1 MIREGYRSKAKYW
14 GNYTVKKVARLR
26 QPIKCYSK
34 DKGKALFNPVIVKM
48 EWDTPPSE
56 DKNEI
61 WFRYWITWS
70 DISNEERYGQYAP
83 IIGEK
88 ALLELLEDAIK
99 QDFFSKA
106 FLIKLRG
113 VISRN
118 LDKTSVQESTI
129 GLEK

>member
-1 MIREGYRSKAKYW
+1 MIEEGYRSKAKDW

-26 QPIKCYSK
+26 QPVECHSK

-61 WFRYWITWS
+61 WFPYWITWS
-70 DISNEERYGQYAP
+70 DISNKERYGQYAP
-83 IIGEK
+83 MIGEK

-99 QDFFSKA
+99 QDFFSKG
-106 FLIKLRG
+106 FLTKLRG
-113 VISRN
+113 VISEKLSN
-118 LDKTSVQESTI
+118 TSV
-129 GLEK
+129 